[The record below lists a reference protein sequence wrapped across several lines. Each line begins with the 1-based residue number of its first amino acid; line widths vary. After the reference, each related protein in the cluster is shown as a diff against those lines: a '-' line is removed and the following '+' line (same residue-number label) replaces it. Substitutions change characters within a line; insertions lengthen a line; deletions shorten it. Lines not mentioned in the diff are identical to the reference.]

1 MKFFISKIFLVFCLV
16 SLSLAASNKAS
27 KNVSPDIPIAP
38 EVRQAFASAN
48 LPVLLKTPPAADF
61 TIPLAAGGTWNI
73 QELSGKVVFLN
84 FWASWCGPCEDEM
97 PSMERLYQKFKAQG
111 LEMLAINY
119 KDKPEVV
126 RDFMK
131 EHKLS
136 FPAGLDASGKI
147 TTRLYGVS
155 AFPTT
160 YIIDRRG
167 QIVARIIGGIEWDT
181 PEIIAAVDVLLKQK

>member
-1 MKFFISKIFLVFCLV
+1 MKFFVRKIFLVSCLV
-16 SLSLAASNKAS
+16 SLSLAAGDKAS
-27 KNVSPDIPIAP
+27 PNISVTP

-48 LPVLLKTPPAADF
+48 VPVLRKTRPAADF
-61 TIPLAAGGTWNI
+61 TVPLVSGSTRNI

-111 LEMLAINY
+111 LEMLAVNY
-119 KDKPEVV
+119 QDEPEVV
-126 RDFMK
+126 RDFMT

-147 TTRLYGVS
+147 TTRLYGVN

-160 YIIDRRG
+160 YIIDRQG
-167 QIVARIIGGIEWDT
+167 RIIVRVIGSMEWDT
-181 PEIIAAVDVLLKQK
+181 PEIMAALEVLLKQK